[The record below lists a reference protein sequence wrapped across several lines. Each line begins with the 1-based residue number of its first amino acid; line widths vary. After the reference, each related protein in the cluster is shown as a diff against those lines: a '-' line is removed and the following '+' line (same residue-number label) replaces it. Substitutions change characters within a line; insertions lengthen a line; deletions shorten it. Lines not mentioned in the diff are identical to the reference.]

1 MTTALVVLTLA
12 GTVWG
17 LDDDFPFAPFRM
29 YARARDRDTPVN
41 DTWPWAVDSQG
52 EEFRLDQP
60 RTGIRRAEVEGQL
73 GRFQSAPSRL
83 EVLVQAYEIRH
94 PDAPEIVRVEVR
106 TRRID
111 MSSGVPTGE
120 ESVTVRAEWEP

>member
-1 MTTALVVLTLA
+1 MTAVVVTLTLA

-29 YARARDRDTPVN
+29 YARARGLDTAVN
-41 DTWPWAVDSQG
+41 DTWPWATDSEG
-52 EEFRLDQP
+52 EEFRLSQA

-73 GRFQSAPSRL
+73 GRFQSDPSL
-83 EVLVQAYEIRH
+83 MKVLVEAYEVRH
-94 PDAPEIVRVEVR
+94 PDAPEIVRVEIR
-106 TRRID
+106 TRRIE
-111 MSSGVPTGE
+111 MSDGAPTGA